1 MRLED
6 TKLVQRIDMNMR
18 MLWTAE
24 IQAQQLGVKGPT
36 DPFDHSQLPFLS
48 FMQFD
53 RSPEEGDRLFKVVKW
68 PENFYGDPDQVPNAL
83 RSSLE
88 REAGKW
94 RAPRLLKP
102 SNWYQLLEPPATS
115 WTIFEKQL
123 AQLVEQSMLHADEE
137 LRKRRSAS
145 TTQAAVAV
153 ADAAAAEML
162 AGTEEAASSTVPRK
176 REAVSRSSLEGQEEV
191 LSSDEEEGSARPN
204 AARAAKRA
212 RARERRR
219 LGKALARG
227 EQVEIDEA
235 LGPIVARTALPPK
248 PPAPTSTGKKQPAS
262 APAEPAPREVTQA
275 TEASP
280 SQAPGAAA
288 ESSSEAAAP
297 PVEQSP
303 APAEPQE
310 APPPVVLGP
319 EALPAAAATEE
330 SPPGEPSQATS
341 SRSPQPPVPAST
353 APAPQ
358 VSEKEQKESI
368 SDVDDDDDGDWSFES
383 FDASAAAR
391 GVGRGRPIYEQQ
403 GPWISLHGRGVG
415 RGRALAPPPGLQAL
429 QFHVSQQRTRKSLSM
444 PWKPGPP
451 IPEEEEEHSPHRPW
465 ANQQDA
471 DDPDGNLPWL
481 AGLQLPR
488 SMIPLHERSISRTP
502 SCWSQGSGAR
512 TPVRWPE
519 TPSPMTP
526 SLEPCAAGSMQFPP
540 SVAALQQCVIPMYIT
555 VPVATAHCCPHCGEH
570 FALAPGQVMASGP

>member
-6 TKLVQRIDMNMR
+6 AELVQRIDMNMR

-53 RSPEEGDRLFKVVKW
+53 RSPEEGDRLFQVVKW
-68 PENFYGDPDQVPNAL
+68 PENFYSDADQVPNAL

-88 REAGKW
+88 REPGKW

-102 SNWYQLLEPPATS
+102 SKWYQLLEPPATS
-115 WTIFEKQL
+115 WKIFEKQL

-145 TTQAAVAV
+145 TTQAAVALT
-153 ADAAAAEML
+153 DAAAAEML
-162 AGTEEAASSTVPRK
+162 AGTEEATSSTAPRK
-176 REAVSRSSLEGQEEV
+176 REVASQINTEGQEEA
-191 LSSDEEEGSARPN
+191 LSSDDEDEGSARPN

-248 PPAPTSTGKKQPAS
+248 PPAPTSTGKKKP
-262 APAEPAPREVTQA
+262 A

-280 SQAPGAAA
+280 SAAA
-288 ESSSEAAAP
+288 SSREAAAQ

-303 APAEPQE
+303 AAAEPLEPQ
-310 APPPVVLGP
+310 

-341 SRSPQPPVPAST
+341 SRSPQPPVPASP
-353 APAPQ
+353 APGPQ
-358 VSEKEQKESI
+358 VSEKEHKESI

-451 IPEEEEEHSPHRPW
+451 IPEEEEEHSPHRHW

-471 DDPDGNLPWL
+471 DDPDGSLPWL

-488 SMIPLHERSISRTP
+488 SMTPLHERSISRTP

-570 FALAPGQVMASGP
+570 FALPPGQVMASGP